1 MDMNILQYTEDNFCY
16 LSTTGRRS
24 GDVHTIEI
32 WFALQDSTLY
42 LLAGNREKADWVR
55 NIRQQPA
62 VQVKLGEQHYQGEA
76 YVVEATSAEDALAR
90 RLVETKYTP
99 RSSDDLS
106 EWARDSLPIA
116 IVIRNRIQ

>member
-1 MDMNILQYTEDNFCY
+1 MNIIHYIEDDFCY

-24 GDVHTIEI
+24 GNMHTIEI
-32 WFALQDSTLY
+32 WFALQDTTLY
-42 LLAGNREKADWVR
+42 LLAGGREKADWVR
-55 NIRQQPA
+55 NIMQQPE
-62 VQVKLGEQHYQGEA
+62 VQVKLGEQLYRGAA
-76 YVVEATSAEDALAR
+76 YVVEAASEEDALAR

-99 RSSDDLS
+99 RSSDNLT